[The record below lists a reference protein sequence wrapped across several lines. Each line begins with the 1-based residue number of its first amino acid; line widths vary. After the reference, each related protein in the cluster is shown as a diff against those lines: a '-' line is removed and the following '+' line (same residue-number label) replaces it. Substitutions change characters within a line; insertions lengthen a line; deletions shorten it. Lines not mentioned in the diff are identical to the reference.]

1 MHNGPFDS
9 EPETVAIMDE
19 FIEQNGYVNDIN
31 IDRLHHEIYMSDARK
46 VAPEKWKTVI
56 RHPIRKK
63 EDNVALTKDELDI
76 VKNQY
81 GVEVVL
87 NYLTPTELIDQGYM
101 KLTTD
106 ELVHIEPFA
115 KLAPQLVVDKIKK
128 DATKKAF
135 DKAVQDSFKC
145 ILDPSKHLAT
155 IKGTTDV
162 YIGAALNNEN
172 NQLSGQAR
180 WIKND
185 AKLSITKFPDY
196 ALCTFNALS
205 VVTGQYFM
213 SQVNAK
219 LVDVSM
225 GIKDIQEYLDT
236 KEQSELE
243 TAFQELNEIIAHL
256 KYSIKD
262 ADRTRNVVNQLDEI
276 KRISSNSINLHK
288 RSVERIKKEATSSD
302 NAKVIESNLKDIRN
316 HLIRYHFAAYIYNLA
331 DMLKIYMNNVT
342 DIQEL
347 KLYRD
352 ELAHMVNEY
361 QMIFEE
367 TMQWI
372 ETYLDETKT
381 LNDASWAQVVTSF
394 GVGIFTGILGG
405 QVKNYKAG
413 AQSALMV
420 NRAFEKNRKKKKDSI
435 VASQKN
441 YKEHVKNVSM
451 LEASVEAIDSYIIA
465 TQSKT
470 EIVLCEGDY
479 YIKYIGEDEE

>member
-1 MHNGPFDS
+1 MIRDS
-9 EPETVAIMDE
+9 
-19 FIEQNGYVNDIN
+19 FII
-31 IDRLHHEIYMSDARK
+31 S
-46 VAPEKWKTVI
+46 T
-56 RHPIRKK
+56 
-63 EDNVALTKDELDI
+63 
-76 VKNQY
+76 
-81 GVEVVL
+81 
-87 NYLTPTELIDQGYM
+87 TP
-101 KLTTD
+101 
-106 ELVHIEPFA
+106 
-115 KLAPQLVVDKIKK
+115 VDKIKK
-128 DATKKAF
+128 DATQKAF

-180 WIKND
+180 WLKND
-185 AKLSITKFPDY
+185 AQLSIAKFPDY
-196 ALCTFNALS
+196 ALWTFNALS

-219 LVDVSM
+219 LVDISV
-225 GIKDIQEYLDT
+225 GIKNIQEYLDA

-288 RSVERIKKEATSSD
+288 RSVEKLKKEATFSD
-302 NAKVIESNLKDIRN
+302 NAKVIENNLKDIRN

-381 LNDASWAQVVTSF
+381 LNDASWTQVVTSF

-405 QVKNYKAG
+405 QVKNYKGG

-420 NRAFEKNRKKKKDSI
+420 NKAFEKNRKKKKDSI
-435 VASQKN
+435 VESQKN

-470 EIVLCEGDY
+470 EIVLCESEY
-479 YIKYIGEDEE
+479 YIKYIREDEE